1 MGDTLFVPPVV
12 SRLAYNPLC
21 LIRYIDNE
29 LPPDEWENVRVP
41 PQLVPLQLLYQVL
54 NINISNIKVSISFAG
69 NEAVMSSAVLVI
81 NLDLCAFVRLGQPW
95 FNTSRTFRWNF
106 VDYR

>member
-1 MGDTLFVPPVV
+1 MGKREGPPTISSTTTAL
-12 SRLAYNPLC
+12 SRL
-21 LIRYIDNE
+21 
-29 LPPDEWENVRVP
+29 
-41 PQLVPLQLLYQVL
+41 L
-54 NINISNIKVSISFAG
+54 NINISNMKVSISFAG